1 MDGKIISRFSSSGGI
16 NMKLMAV
23 TGGGQGIGR
32 AIAFYFAKAGYAVSI
47 ADMDEEAGMEALE
60 KVKEMG
66 GQAVFVRTDV
76 SQSEAVRKW
85 IELTVQK
92 LGCPDVLINNAGIAR
107 NSPFLELSPEDF
119 DRVIAV
125 NLRGT
130 FLCSQE
136 VSRRM
141 SEAGKGG
148 VIINIASTRAFM
160 SEPGSEAYTASKG
173 GIVSLTHG
181 MAISLG
187 PYGIRVN
194 CISPGWI
201 ETRDWQYSARAQTP
215 VHSERDRL
223 QHPVGRVGKP
233 DDIAEACMF
242 LTESAGFMTCQN
254 IIIDGGMTKK
264 MIYEE

>member
-1 MDGKIISRFSSSGGI
+1 
-16 NMKLMAV
+16 MKLIAV

-32 AIAFYFAKAGYAVSI
+32 AIAFCFARAGYAVSI
-47 ADMDEEAGMEALE
+47 ADIDDEAGNEAIE
-60 KVKEMG
+60 KVKELG
-66 GQAVFVRTDV
+66 AQGIFVRTDV
-76 SQSEAVRKW
+76 SKEEDVKKW
-85 IELTVQK
+85 MELTNGE
-92 LGCPDVLINNAGIAR
+92 LGCPDVLTNNAGISLNA
-107 NSPFLELSPEDF
+107 PPLELSPEDF

-130 FLCSQE
+130 FLCSRE
-136 VSRRM
+136 VGRRM
-141 SEAGKGG
+141 VKRGKGG

-160 SEPGSEAYTASKG
+160 SEPGTEAYTASKG

-187 PYGIRVN
+187 PYDIRVN

-201 ETRDWQYSARAQTP
+201 ETRDWQYSARAKTP

-233 DDIAEACMF
+233 EDIAEACMF
-242 LTESAGFMTCQN
+242 LAESAGFMTGQN
-254 IIIDGGMTKK
+254 LILDGGMTKK